1 MTDITAALPAL
12 LAEIGATSEI
22 AAGSWLWREGDPGD
36 EVVLLESGTLE
47 VVHQGPEGELVI
59 LRELAAGAILGE
71 IACLDGYRR
80 SASVRALT
88 DCRLARVSTPRFREV
103 LHSNPGILEAL
114 LLQQVQMVRNL
125 TGQVTR
131 THKRAITDTLTR
143 LYNVGFFNERLD
155 LELERAEHTGDPV
168 SVAIFD
174 IDHFKHYNDTNGHPQ
189 GNVALV
195 QVAEILRETGRRGD
209 ITARYGGEEFVALLY
224 GAARDE
230 ARRFAESVRVGV
242 EKAQIPGGAAQPLGC
257 VTVSGGVASFP
268 EDALTRDALIDAAD
282 RNLYRAKHDGRN
294 RVV

>member
-1 MTDITAALPAL
+1 VTDIATALPAL
-12 LAEIGATSEI
+12 LSEIGTESEI
-22 AAGSWLWREGDPGD
+22 AAYSWLWREGDPGD
-36 EVVLLESGTLE
+36 EVVLVRAGTLH
-47 VVHQGPEGELVI
+47 VVHEGAEGETVV
-59 LRELAAGAILGE
+59 LRELMPGAVLGE

-80 SASVRALT
+80 SASVRAVT
-88 DCRLARVSTPRFREV
+88 ACRIVRVPAGRFREM
-103 LHSNPGILEAL
+103 LHSNPVILEAL

-155 LELERAEHTGDPV
+155 LELERAQETGDTV

-174 IDHFKHYNDTNGHPQ
+174 IDHFKQYNDAHGHQQ

-195 QVAEILRETGRRGD
+195 QVAETLRGTGRRGD
-209 ITARYGGEEFVALLY
+209 VTARYGGEEFIALLY

-230 ARRFAESVRVGV
+230 ARRFAETVRLGV
-242 EKAQIPGGAAQPLGC
+242 ERANIPGGPEPLGR

-268 EDALTRDALIDAAD
+268 HDARTRDALVDAAD

-294 RVV
+294 RIV